1 MAARTCDPTVL
12 FCGFRRIDEIAEY
25 FKEKSLKLG
34 EQLYAGRHVFGVKEE
49 VLHSTAPSEVVGK
62 CLAQMKSAVYN
73 VRLQV
78 SVPPGSVSR
87 TPPPLLICCCSDF
100 SVQPCITHIF
110 YFFLL
115 RQFLAHPR
123 LIVGASC
130 TCKAGVRGWCKHGAV
145 CLCRHIA
152 YLCSCVSVV
161 TLHLALY
168 DEGKIVGM

>member
-73 VRLQV
+73 VRLQ
-78 SVPPGSVSR
+78 
-87 TPPPLLICCCSDF
+87 F
-100 SVQPCITHIF
+100 S
-110 YFFLL
+110 
-115 RQFLAHPR
+115 AHPR